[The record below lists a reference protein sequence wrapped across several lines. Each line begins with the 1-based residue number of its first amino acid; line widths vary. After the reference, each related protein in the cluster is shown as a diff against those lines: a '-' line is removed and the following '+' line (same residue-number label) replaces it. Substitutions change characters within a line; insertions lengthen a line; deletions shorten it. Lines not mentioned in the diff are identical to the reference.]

1 MANNRFIGRLN
12 AFNQYMVYKYGKD
25 HFWFNFD
32 KRDYCMSQ
40 ELGMEYVQKITDQ
53 ERKKKCQQ
61 PKRK

>member
-1 MANNRFIGRLN
+1 LANNRFIGRLN
-12 AFNQYMVYKYGKD
+12 AFNQYMAYKYGED

-40 ELGMEYVQKITDQ
+40 ELGMEYVQKLTDQ